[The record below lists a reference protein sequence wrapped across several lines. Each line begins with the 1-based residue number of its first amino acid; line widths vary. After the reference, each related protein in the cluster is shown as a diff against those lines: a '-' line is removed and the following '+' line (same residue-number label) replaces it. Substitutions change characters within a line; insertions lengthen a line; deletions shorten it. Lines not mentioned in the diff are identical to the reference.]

1 MKALLFTLSSALIAG
16 CAQSKPATTVLH
28 SYGNDGL
35 PSAEVTAFQAADA
48 RLKYHKARIEYD
60 PKGCARYQG
69 VAPDGQLRSEPLL
82 DARSQP
88 ICAKNL

>member
-1 MKALLFTLSSALIAG
+1 MKTLLFILSAALIGG
-16 CAQSKPATTVLH
+16 CAQHKPATTAPH
-28 SYGNDGL
+28 PYGNDGL

-48 RLKYHKARIEYD
+48 RLKYRKARIEYD
-60 PKGCARYQG
+60 HKGCARYQG
-69 VAPDGQLRSEPLL
+69 VAPDGQIRSEQLL

>member
-1 MKALLFTLSSALIAG
+1 MKALLFILSAALIAG

-48 RLKYHKARIEYD
+48 RLKYQKARIEYD

-88 ICAKNL
+88 ICAKNI